1 MTAFLMCQC
10 CPVLPDWLALCR
22 HVNILDRIVCMY
34 TTCSS
39 GCEHRLQ
46 LGRLRSRSVP
56 PTRTII
62 HRSFDCISLQDLQQL
77 VKRTRKPNPG
87 LNPGFH
93 QFGGLGFY
101 FSITSKPGF
110 FILSFC
116 CCYIEQSESD
126 CVISIMKF
134 LMTHTKKSSFHLE
147 RKNLSKRSNFLAF
160 IYSK

>member
-1 MTAFLMCQC
+1 M
-10 CPVLPDWLALCR
+10 
-22 HVNILDRIVCMY
+22 
-34 TTCSS
+34 
-39 GCEHRLQ
+39 
-46 LGRLRSRSVP
+46 
-56 PTRTII
+56 
-62 HRSFDCISLQDLQQL
+62 
-77 VKRTRKPNPG
+77 KRTRKPNPG

-126 CVISIMKF
+126 CVISIMNF
-134 LMTHTKKSSFHLE
+134 LMRHTKKSSFHLE

-160 IYSK
+160 IYSKWRYIKVFYTYNNNTHNKLRYLIKKPVFLIILKNPKLYQLTGFL